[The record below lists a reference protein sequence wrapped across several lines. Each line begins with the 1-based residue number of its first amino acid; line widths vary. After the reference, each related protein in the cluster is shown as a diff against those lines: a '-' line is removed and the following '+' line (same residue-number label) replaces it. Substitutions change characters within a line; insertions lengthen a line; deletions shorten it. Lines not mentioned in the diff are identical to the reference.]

1 MDTRQFNG
9 NLMELGKQAKV
20 SNPQQLTTYVA
31 RHTWATTMKRRG
43 ASTTLISEAM
53 KHSDERTTQI

>member
-1 MDTRQFNG
+1 MDTQQFNG

-20 SNPQQLTTYVA
+20 PNPQQLTTYVA